1 MFTNTPLS
9 VFAQNNGVIALTRCA
24 NRTAGR
30 FCCLFLVLFGIL
42 GKLSGVFLAVPNS
55 VLGGVTTF
63 LFANVVTSGIRVLC
77 SVRWT
82 RRDRFILSAALLFGI
97 GNLIVPEIF
106 THLFDGVG
114 EVSGGLRGLLD
125 SITIILTTPFLIAGV
140 VAVVLNLIIPEE
152 VEDAPVQEEDRSDL
166 ASEVESTSKGEKG
179 NDVTP

>member
-1 MFTNTPLS
+1 M
-9 VFAQNNGVIALTRCA
+9 
-24 NRTAGR
+24 
-30 FCCLFLVLFGIL
+30 
-42 GKLSGVFLAVPNS
+42 
-55 VLGGVTTF
+55 
-63 LFANVVTSGIRVLC
+63 
-77 SVRWT
+77 
-82 RRDRFILSAALLFGI
+82 
-97 GNLIVPEIF
+97 PEIF

-125 SITIILTTPFLIAGV
+125 SITIILTTPCELFYPCSLAASGIGADERLVYVIVLIAGV